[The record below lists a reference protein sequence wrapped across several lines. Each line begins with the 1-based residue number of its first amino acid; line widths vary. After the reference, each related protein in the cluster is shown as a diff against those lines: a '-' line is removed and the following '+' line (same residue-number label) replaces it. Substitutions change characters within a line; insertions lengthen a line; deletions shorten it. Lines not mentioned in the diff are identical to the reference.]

1 MSDEPM
7 SNIES
12 KTEWSIAGL
21 IALLSILTASTA
33 YYSHMED
40 SNSTH
45 NYFSSQSII
54 VEANSLYLE
63 ANQAIMYDMNS
74 YDSYVIASND
84 GNESL
89 AMFYF
94 SGLSQSAVDS
104 DNRST
109 GPFDDQYFEEMYSYA
124 SLREAEGQELAS
136 IAANQ
141 NDAADEYQLAVLFSA
156 VGLSLT
162 GWASVIS
169 STRLKF
175 TFMGSSMVAL
185 SLSVLQALS
194 VG

>member
-1 MSDEPM
+1 MSDESM
-7 SNIES
+7 SNIEN

-124 SLREAEGQELAS
+124 SLREAEGQELAG

-175 TFMGSSMVAL
+175 TFMGSSVVAL
-185 SLSVLQALS
+185 ALSVLQALS

>member
-1 MSDEPM
+1 MSDEPI
-7 SNIES
+7 SNIEN

-74 YDSYVIASND
+74 YDSYVIASNY

-94 SGLSQSAVDS
+94 SGLSQSSVDS

-124 SLREAEGQELAS
+124 SLREAEGQELAG

-175 TFMGSSMVAL
+175 TFMGSSIVAL

>member
-1 MSDEPM
+1 MSDEPV
-7 SNIES
+7 SNVEN

-175 TFMGSSMVAL
+175 TFMGSSVVAL
-185 SLSVLQALS
+185 ALSVLQALS

>member
-124 SLREAEGQELAS
+124 SLREAEGQELAG

>member
-1 MSDEPM
+1 
-7 SNIES
+7 
-12 KTEWSIAGL
+12 
-21 IALLSILTASTA
+21 
-33 YYSHMED
+33 
-40 SNSTH
+40 
-45 NYFSSQSII
+45 
-54 VEANSLYLE
+54 
-63 ANQAIMYDMNS
+63 
-74 YDSYVIASND
+74 
-84 GNESL
+84 
-89 AMFYF
+89 MFYF

-175 TFMGSSMVAL
+175 TFIGSSIVAL

>member
-124 SLREAEGQELAS
+124 SLREAEGQELAG

-175 TFMGSSMVAL
+175 TFMGSSIVAL
-185 SLSVLQALS
+185 SFSVLQALS

>member
-1 MSDEPM
+1 MSDESI
-7 SNIES
+7 SNFES

-104 DNRST
+104 DNRTT
-109 GPFDDQYFEEMYSYA
+109 GPFDDQYFEEMYAYA
-124 SLREAEGQELAS
+124 SLRESEGQELAG
-136 IAANQ
+136 IAESQ
-141 NDAADEYQLAVLFSA
+141 NNAADEYQLAVLFSA

-162 GWASVIS
+162 GWASVIT

-175 TFMGSSMVAL
+175 TFMGSSVVTL
-185 SLSVLQALS
+185 TLSVLQALS

>member
-1 MSDEPM
+1 MSDEPV
-7 SNIES
+7 SNVEN

-124 SLREAEGQELAS
+124 SLREAEGQELAG

-175 TFMGSSMVAL
+175 TFMGSSVVAL
-185 SLSVLQALS
+185 ALSVLQALS

>member
-1 MSDEPM
+1 MDGEQEFM
-7 SNIES
+7 GEGRLEIF
-12 KTEWSIAGL
+12 IAAM
-21 IALLSILTASTA
+21 IALLSISTASTA
-33 YYSHMED
+33 YFSHMED

-74 YDSYVIASND
+74 YDSFLIALND

-89 AMFYF
+89 AEFYF
-94 SGLSQSAVDS
+94 SGLSQSAIDS
-104 DNRST
+104 DNRTS
-109 GPFDDQYFEEMYSYA
+109 GPFDDQYYEEMYAFA
-124 SLREAEGQELAS
+124 SQREAEGQELADK
-136 IAANQ
+136 AAEQ

-169 STRLKF
+169 SHKLKL
-175 TFMGSSMVAL
+175 TFLACSVVAL
-185 SLSVLQALS
+185 LICVVQASSV
-194 VG
+194 

>member
-1 MSDEPM
+1 MDVEQEV
-7 SNIES
+7 IGKDKLEII
-12 KTEWSIAGL
+12 IAAM
-21 IALLSILTASTA
+21 IALLSILTAGMA
-33 YYSHMED
+33 YNSHMED

-124 SLREAEGQELAS
+124 SLREAEGQELAG

-175 TFMGSSMVAL
+175 TFMGSSVVAL
-185 SLSVLQALS
+185 TLSVLQALS

>member
-7 SNIES
+7 SNIEN

-33 YYSHMED
+33 DYSHMED
-40 SNSTH
+40 SSSTH

-175 TFMGSSMVAL
+175 TFMGSSVVAL
-185 SLSVLQALS
+185 TLSVLQALS

>member
-1 MSDEPM
+1 MEEVKGDKDLNRLE
-7 SNIES
+7 IF
-12 KTEWSIAGL
+12 IAAM
-21 IALLSILTASTA
+21 IALLSISTASTA
-33 YYSHMED
+33 YFSHMED

-74 YDSYVIASND
+74 YDSFLIALND

-89 AMFYF
+89 AEFYF
-94 SGLSQSAVDS
+94 SGLSQSAIDS
-104 DNRST
+104 DNRTS
-109 GPFDDQYFEEMYSYA
+109 GPFDEQYFDEMYAFA
-124 SLREAEGQELAS
+124 SQREAEGQELADK
-136 IAANQ
+136 AAEQ

-169 STRLKF
+169 SHKLKL
-175 TFMGSSMVAL
+175 TFLTCSVVAL
-185 SLSVLQALS
+185 LISVVQASS
-194 VG
+194 V

>member
-175 TFMGSSMVAL
+175 TFMGSSIVAL

>member
-124 SLREAEGQELAS
+124 SLREAEGQELAG

-175 TFMGSSMVAL
+175 TFMGSSVVAL
-185 SLSVLQALS
+185 TLSVLQALS

>member
-1 MSDEPM
+1 MDGKQEV
-7 SNIES
+7 IGKDKLEII
-12 KTEWSIAGL
+12 IAAM
-21 IALLSILTASTA
+21 IALLSILTAGTA
-33 YYSHMED
+33 YNSHMED

-175 TFMGSSMVAL
+175 TFMGSSVVAL
-185 SLSVLQALS
+185 ALSVLQALS